1 MSSAWLYLRLSGF
14 YLFYFASLGVMLPYW
29 SLYLQS
35 LGLAP
40 ARIGELIA
48 ITLITKVVA
57 PNVWGWLA
65 DRLGRRMVI
74 VRWACLATAVFFAG
88 VYFAGDSFVR
98 LAVVML
104 LFSFFWNAALP
115 QFEATTLNHLGA
127 NVHRYSTVRLWGSI
141 GFIIAALLAGVLVQ
155 RQGVDIVPALLLGL
169 FTALWLNSLA
179 APEGTAAHSLAEH
192 PPLTQ
197 VLRQPPVPALLLVC
211 FLNQASH
218 GPYYAFFS
226 IYLEEL
232 GYDGDLIG
240 GLWSLGV
247 VSEIGVFLL
256 MQRLLPRIGPRR
268 LMLATMAL
276 TSLRWLLIGLA
287 ADRLPVLL
295 FAQVLHAFSFGM
307 YHAVSVYLFHRF
319 FTGPNQG
326 RGQALYSSISFGA
339 GGAVGS
345 FAAGYLWA
353 GLGGANTFILAAG
366 AASLGLLTTWRGLRV

>member
-1 MSSAWLYLRLSGF
+1 VSSAWLYLRLSGF
-14 YLFYFASLGVMLPYW
+14 YLFYFATLGVILPYW

-88 VYFAGDSFVR
+88 VYFAGNSFLR

-127 NVHRYSTVRLWGSI
+127 NAHRYSTIRLWGSI
-141 GFIIAALLAGVLVQ
+141 GFIITALLAGVLVQ
-155 RQGVDIVPALLLGL
+155 RWGVDIVPTLLLGL
-169 FTALWLNSLA
+169 FIALWLNSLTV
-179 APEGTAAHSLAEH
+179 PEQTATHSLAEH
-192 PPLTQ
+192 PPLAQ
-197 VLRQPPVPALLLVC
+197 VLRQPQVLALLLVC

-226 IYLEEL
+226 IYLKGL

-247 VSEIGVFLL
+247 VAEIGIFLL

-268 LMLATMAL
+268 LMLTTMAL
-276 TSLRWLLIGLA
+276 TSLRWLLIGLG
-287 ADRLPVLL
+287 ADKLPVLL

-307 YHAVSVYLFHRF
+307 SHAVSVYLFHRF
-319 FTGPNQG
+319 FTGPHQG
-326 RGQALYSSISFGA
+326 RGQALYSSVSFGA
-339 GGAVGS
+339 GGAAGS
-345 FAAGYLWA
+345 FAAGYLWS
-353 GLGGANTFILAAG
+353 GLGAADTFMVAAG
-366 AASLGLLTTWRGLRV
+366 AAGLGLLAAWRGLRV